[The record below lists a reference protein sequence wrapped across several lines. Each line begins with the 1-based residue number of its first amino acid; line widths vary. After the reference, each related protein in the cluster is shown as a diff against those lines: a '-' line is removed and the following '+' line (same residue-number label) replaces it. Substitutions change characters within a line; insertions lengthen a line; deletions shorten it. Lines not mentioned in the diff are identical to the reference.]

1 MDDLK
6 HENIHKLPLDVTK
19 DDSVKDVV
27 RIIIEKEGQIDRRYN
42 NAGMSGTGAHS
53 STYCDHSLCSTRDV
67 LSSTHRL
74 QYGGDHADL

>member
-27 RIIIEKEGQIDRRYN
+27 RIIIEKEGQIDILYN
-42 NAGMSGTGAHS
+42 NAGMSGTGEHS
-53 STYCDHSLCSTRDV
+53 SIFCGHSLCSTRDV
-67 LSSTHRL
+67 RSSAH
-74 QYGGDHADL
+74 